1 MPSPLTLRL
10 DDRTWRRILRI
21 AERKRVSASA
31 VIREAI
37 EVWIDQQETKESPF
51 EGMSDLIGVVRGG
64 RPNRSVQTGRQFAEL
79 LKTRRKRH

>member
-1 MPSPLTLRL
+1 M
-10 DDRTWRRILRI
+10 RI

-37 EVWIDQQETKESPF
+37 ELWIDQQETKEAPF
-51 EGMSDLIGVVRGG
+51 EAMSDLIGVVRGG
-64 RPNRSVQTGRQFAEL
+64 RPDRSVQTGRQFAEL

>member
-10 DDRTWRRILRI
+10 DDRTRRRILRI

-51 EGMSDLIGVVRGG
+51 EAMSDLIGVVRGG
-64 RPNRSVQTGRQFAEL
+64 RPDRSVQTGRQFAEL